1 MSTDRPHT
9 DHAENIGAYA
19 LGALPELD
27 AQVFERHLMSC
38 EECQTELLRLNEAV
52 EALPRSVTPHS
63 APASLRAS
71 LMETVRAE
79 AAPARPRRRFSFPE
93 LPRLRPAI
101 AWAAAACVLAAVGGY
116 GASELARDDSDG
128 GRTLSA
134 QIDEER
140 LGARGSASLTVPD
153 DDGPGSV
160 LMVSGLPDPG
170 SGRAYQVWV
179 ERDGT
184 IESAAVFDVDAGG
197 NGAAA
202 VPQALD
208 DVTAVMVTREPRGGS
223 RAPSEAPI
231 LRVQV

>member
-1 MSTDRPHT
+1 VSADRPQS
-9 DHAENIGAYA
+9 DHAENIAAYA
-19 LGALPELD
+19 LGALPELE

-38 EECQTELLRLNEAV
+38 GECQEELLRLNEAV

-71 LMETVRAE
+71 LMETVNAE
-79 AAPARPRRRFSFPE
+79 AAPARAPRRFSLPG

-101 AWAAAACVLAAVGGY
+101 AWAAAACMLAAGAGY
-116 GASELARDDSDG
+116 GVSELGRDDSDG

-134 QIDEER
+134 EIDEER
-140 LGARGSASLTVPD
+140 LGAAGSASLAVPD

-170 SGRAYQVWV
+170 TGRAYQVWV
-179 ERDGT
+179 ERDGA

-202 VPQALD
+202 VPQSLD

-223 RAPSEAPI
+223 SAPSERPI